1 MLHRRFPSLLPP
13 PPPALSATPLHPHL
27 PFSFSL
33 PALFLSERKDLAGK
47 EAQSIEASG
56 KTKRRPFTAPPLLAV
71 SDVSPGHPEGG
82 QLPGSLFQKG
92 WHAGQGASACDA
104 PALRAS
110 SSHTP
115 PQKAGWL
122 LGPCSHHSR
131 SERQSGPG
139 HPMPPPIFASL
150 HTAGIPL
157 NILGSPCCSRELLE
171 TSSSPGVPCPGPC
184 SLTHWQSEDVIS
196 RAVSVWP
203 AHRLSQKPGRHW
215 QARHLRHSA
224 CRRDVGVCIGFS
236 ELRGE
241 RAGSPQKPR
250 KAQLG
255 PCLEEQVSKGWR
267 RGNPEGQACSQRCW
281 DGSQRTGPLSL
292 RAGPSIATQSPSTSQ
307 QKELPTCLGPR
318 PSAWLQFSCLTQH
331 GQPGLC
337 RGAGLDRAAGP
348 S

>member
-1 MLHRRFPSLLPP
+1 MTPLPSG
-13 PPPALSATPLHPHL
+13 PAAATPLH
-27 PFSFSL
+27 
-33 PALFLSERKDLAGK
+33 RKL
-47 EAQSIEASG
+47 
-56 KTKRRPFTAPPLLAV
+56 
-71 SDVSPGHPEGG
+71 GG
-82 QLPGSLFQKG
+82 SWDHVL
-92 WHAGQGASACDA
+92 
-104 PALRAS
+104 
-110 SSHTP
+110 
-115 PQKAGWL
+115 
-122 LGPCSHHSR
+122 SHHSR

-139 HPMPPPIFASL
+139 HCMPPPIFASL

-267 RGNPEGQACSQRCW
+267 RGTPEGQACSQRCW

-348 S
+348 SQEPRLPALLLSPVPPALRPLPQRLPSHWTEGEPPFVVCLAYAGRFLRLGLSMSH

>member
-1 MLHRRFPSLLPP
+1 MFFLTIPEASDRVDQGTACPLP
-13 PPPALSATPLHPHL
+13 
-27 PFSFSL
+27 SL
-33 PALFLSERKDLAGK
+33 PACTRLGFLSTSL
-47 EAQSIEASG
+47 EAPAAAESFS
-56 KTKRRPFTAPPLLAV
+56 KRVAAQESHAQDPVPLLTGRV
-71 SDVSPGHPEGG
+71 RMS
-82 QLPGSLFQKG
+82 F
-92 WHAGQGASACDA
+92 
-104 PALRAS
+104 
-110 SSHTP
+110 
-115 PQKAGWL
+115 
-122 LGPCSHHSR
+122 
-131 SERQSGPG
+131 
-139 HPMPPPIFASL
+139 
-150 HTAGIPL
+150 
-157 NILGSPCCSRELLE
+157 
-171 TSSSPGVPCPGPC
+171 
-184 SLTHWQSEDVIS
+184 S
-196 RAVSVWP
+196 RAVSVRP

-318 PSAWLQFSCLTQH
+318 PSAWLQFSCPTQH

-348 S
+348 SQEPRLPALLLSPVPPALRPLPQRLPSHWTEGEPPFVVCLAYAGRFLRLGLSMSH